1 MKVLML
7 FADGFE
13 DVEAVATRDVL
24 IRAGIAVVDAKIND
38 DKEIVVSSHKMSF
51 SGFKSAKNINVG
63 EYEAIILPGGSVGVN
78 NLLQS
83 SLVDELVQEFY
94 KANKYVCAIC
104 AAPMV
109 LGKNGLLHN
118 RRYTCY
124 PGCNEGLDGLYT
136 GEEVVVTDKI
146 VTGRSMMYSIPFG
159 LKIVELLVGKD
170 VANRV
175 YSGIAGLKPKN

>member
-24 IRAGIAVVDAKIND
+24 VRAKID
-38 DKEIVVSSHKMSF
+38 VTDVKICEDRELVVSSHKMSF
-51 SGFKSAKNINVG
+51 CGFKSAKNINVG
-63 EYEAIILPGGSVGVN
+63 EYEAIVLPGGSVGVN

-83 SLVDELVQEFY
+83 RVVDQLVNEFY
-94 KANKYVCAIC
+94 RQGKLVCAIC

-109 LGKNGLLHN
+109 LGKNGLLRN

-124 PGCNEGLDGLYT
+124 PGCNEGLDGIYT
-136 GEEVVVTDKI
+136 GEEVVVTDNI
-146 VTGRSMMYSIPFG
+146 VTGRSMLYSIPFG
-159 LKIVELLVGKD
+159 LKIIELLLGKETS
-170 VANRV
+170 NRI
-175 YSGIAGLKPKN
+175 YSQIAGLKAK